1 MGRDRQGSLISVR
14 PDVKVVDCTLR
25 DGGLVNNFAFT
36 DEFVKDLY
44 LANIKA
50 GVDYMEFG
58 YKASKE
64 IFSPDKF
71 GKWKFCDEKNIRAI
85 VGDNKTD
92 LKIAVMADVGRT
104 DYKKDILNKKDSVID
119 LIRVATYINTI
130 PTAIEMI
137 EDAKKKGYETSANI
151 MAVSKV
157 NDEDLDGALEML
169 GQSSV
174 DVIYLVDSFGSF
186 YPEQIERIS
195 DKYLNVAA
203 KYKKKI
209 GIHAHNN
216 QQLAFANTIE
226 ALSRGA
232 SFLDATVNG
241 MGRGAGNCYMELL
254 LSFLRNP
261 KYNKLA
267 IMNFVEKH
275 MLKLKEESPAW
286 GFDIPYLRTCA
297 RQYHLSI
304 PFSEV
309 ESLDLFPIAR
319 RHKTLFQ
326 LPNCKQK
333 SVERFFH
340 LGREDAYSGGELI
353 EQYEA
358 YLATDNE
365 TLYQNLL
372 LHNEED
378 VSNLPLLHACLNAY
392 EFSIPEALHAEMV
405 SSPVGISLV
414 LTLPQ
419 TIPVPVQLETSCGT
433 LLLQNRLCTL
443 SFPFYAGE
451 LRLFYPNYKD
461 YYYLPEEDY
470 AIHQKVAQFVDKSH
484 RKKATASTCYT
495 RHSGYFL
502 PLPGAVT
509 EPVFQMTPKKGPW
522 YVLYAKELVAPDELS
537 EKEYSRVRDALL
549 SAADILLSDCNLTVK
564 K

>member
-58 YKASKE
+58 YKPSKE
-64 IFSPDKF
+64 LFSTDKF

-261 KYNKLA
+261 KYN
-267 IMNFVEKH
+267 
-275 MLKLKEESPAW
+275 
-286 GFDIPYLRTCA
+286 
-297 RQYHLSI
+297 
-304 PFSEV
+304 
-309 ESLDLFPIAR
+309 
-319 RHKTLFQ
+319 
-326 LPNCKQK
+326 
-333 SVERFFH
+333 
-340 LGREDAYSGGELI
+340 
-353 EQYEA
+353 
-358 YLATDNE
+358 
-365 TLYQNLL
+365 
-372 LHNEED
+372 
-378 VSNLPLLHACLNAY
+378 
-392 EFSIPEALHAEMV
+392 
-405 SSPVGISLV
+405 
-414 LTLPQ
+414 
-419 TIPVPVQLETSCGT
+419 
-433 LLLQNRLCTL
+433 
-443 SFPFYAGE
+443 
-451 LRLFYPNYKD
+451 
-461 YYYLPEEDY
+461 
-470 AIHQKVAQFVDKSH
+470 
-484 RKKATASTCYT
+484 
-495 RHSGYFL
+495 
-502 PLPGAVT
+502 
-509 EPVFQMTPKKGPW
+509 
-522 YVLYAKELVAPDELS
+522 
-537 EKEYSRVRDALL
+537 
-549 SAADILLSDCNLTVK
+549 
-564 K
+564 